1 MQSRLSLSDL
11 KAQLKDKEA
20 LEKSIEKMK
29 QEQTDAHA
37 ELKVK
42 YWYLHLYDDWRPFLC
57 QGTDSKIAAA
67 QEPIDRIQRERQEAE
82 REWSSKLSQAQRLS
96 QELNISVD
104 KLENMNK
111 QVEK

>member
-42 YWYLHLYDDWRPFLC
+42 YRYLHLYDD
-57 QGTDSKIAAA
+57 
-67 QEPIDRIQRERQEAE
+67 
-82 REWSSKLSQAQRLS
+82 
-96 QELNISVD
+96 
-104 KLENMNK
+104 
-111 QVEK
+111 